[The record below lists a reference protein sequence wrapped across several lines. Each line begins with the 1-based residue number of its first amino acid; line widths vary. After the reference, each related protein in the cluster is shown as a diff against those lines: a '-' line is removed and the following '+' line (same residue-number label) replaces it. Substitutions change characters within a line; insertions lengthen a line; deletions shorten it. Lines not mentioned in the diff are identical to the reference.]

1 MYKEYKQLNLP
12 QIDAEILAFWDE
24 NDIFKKSVEQRDADN
39 SFVFYEGP
47 PSANGMPGIHHVMAR
62 AMKDIF
68 CRYQTLKGKRVER
81 KGGWDTHGLPIEL
94 QVEKELGIRKEDI
107 GTKVSVDDYNKACK
121 ATVMRFKDRWDDM
134 TRRMGHWL
142 DLDNPYITFEN
153 DYMESCWH
161 LLKKMYDKGL
171 LYKGYTIQPYSPA
184 AGTGLSS
191 HELNMPGAYQEVT
204 DTSAVAMFRIIPPN
218 PQRGNDENLPLW
230 GNEGEDIRILAWTTT
245 PWTLPSNTALT
256 VGPNI
261 TYVKI
266 KCKSPYLEDKQV
278 SVILAESLVSKWF
291 GGKNQP
297 QIIESQVIGKGSDL
311 AGIRYE
317 QLLPYGNE
325 IEPIVGSDGADCFKV
340 ICGDFVTTEDG
351 TGIVHTAPSFGA
363 DDMKVGRANGIGTL
377 TLVDKRGRFLDSVGE
392 FSGEYVKGDYLN
404 DAERDAEIERMKNL
418 SGDDEYSVLIKSITT
433 RSNTYLDVNERIILK
448 LQLENKLFKKE
459 KYVHNYPHCWRTD
472 KPILYYPLD
481 SWFIRASSMKE
492 RMSELNKTINWK
504 PAATGEGRFGKWLEN
519 LNDWNLSRSRYWG
532 TPLPIWRV
540 PLTPKG
546 GITNNTPQE
555 EVSGISSKGGNAV
568 SPPFGGQGGEIC
580 IGSIAQFTAEIEK
593 ANKILGL
600 NQTVPND
607 LHRPYID
614 EIVLVSDDGQPMYRE
629 LDLIDVWFDSGA
641 MPFAQFSH
649 PNPPK
654 ERELHSGASSLWED
668 RGGKKRFLYHTG
680 SQEKA
685 IKLLELAKQR
695 RSNPTDAEKVL
706 WVQLSGKKLDNF
718 KFRREHPVD
727 DFIVDFVCLTKLLI
741 IEVDGGYHN
750 EPDVKEADA
759 LRTKTLQDNGF
770 KVIRFT
776 NNQIIGDIDNVLA
789 KIHKELSHR
798 ATFTREELRDGMHL
812 LPPFGGQGGFP
823 ADYISEGVDQTRG
836 WFYTLH
842 AISAMCYD
850 SVAFKN
856 VVSTGLVL
864 DKNGQK
870 MSKRLGNAVDPFE
883 TLDKHGADVTRWYM
897 VSNSQPWDNLKFDIE
912 GLTEVRNKFFG
923 TLYNTYN
930 FFAMYANVDGFSYK
944 ENNIPLE
951 NRPEIDRWILSKLN
965 SLIQEVNAQ
974 YADYEPT
981 NAARLLEKFVD
992 AELSNWY
999 VRQSRR
1005 RFWKSSPNPS
1015 EGGELSDSSPLGRL
1029 GGDKLSAYQ
1038 TLYTCMEAVSKM
1050 MSPIAPFFGD
1060 WLYRN
1065 LNQITKQENHESVH
1079 LASFP
1084 KVSHDTINPELEER
1098 MDYAQRISSLILS
1111 LRKSQSLRVRQPLS
1125 KVMLPVLNDGF
1136 VAQIEGVKDL
1146 ILAETNIKM
1155 IEFITDTSNIVK
1167 KRAKANFK
1175 AKDEAGQTLGAR
1187 LGKDMKTVAAAIE
1200 ELDNEEIITIEKSN
1214 SYSIEVAEKTYTL
1227 AASDFDIISE
1237 DIPGWLVANDGAL
1250 IVALDIT
1257 LSDALIA
1264 EGIARE
1270 LVNRIQNLRKDKN
1283 FDITDKIKVTIEQHD
1298 FIAAA
1303 AADFKDYIC
1312 SEVLAVSLDLS
1323 ATVDGDLVEMT
1334 DELSLKMKVEK
1345 I

>member
-1 MYKEYKQLNLP
+1 MYNEYKQLNLP
-12 QIDAEILAFWDE
+12 AIDAEILEFWE
-24 NDIFKKSVEQRDADN
+24 KNDIFKKSVEQRDADN

-107 GTKVSVDDYNKACK
+107 GVKVSVDDYNKACK
-121 ATVMRFKDRWDDM
+121 ATVMRFKDKWDDM

-161 LLKKMYDKGL
+161 LLKKMYDKDL

-191 HELNMPGAYQEVT
+191 HELNMPGAYKEVT
-204 DTSAVAMFRIIPPN
+204 DTSAVAMFKVI
-218 PQRGNDENLPLW
+218 NDGKSAILFSTDD
-230 GNEGEDIRILAWTTT
+230 EDIRIIAWTTT
-245 PWTLPSNTALT
+245 PWTLPSNVALT
-256 VGPNI
+256 VGPKV

-266 KCKSPYLEDKQV
+266 KCKSPYLEDKTV
-278 SVILAESLVSKWF
+278 SVILAEALVSKWF

-297 QIIESQVIGKGSDL
+297 QIIENQVIGTGAEL
-311 AGIRYE
+311 EGIRYE

-325 IEPIVGSDGADCFKV
+325 IEQIIGSDGRDSFKV

-363 DDMKVGRANGIGTL
+363 DDMKVGRTNGMGAL
-377 TLVDKRGRFLDSVGE
+377 TLVDKRGRFLDTVGE
-392 FSGEYVKGDYLN
+392 FSGEFVKGDYLS
-404 DAERDAEIERMKNL
+404 DAERDAEIERMKNAV
-418 SGDDEYSVLIKSITT
+418 GDDEYTTLIRNIVT

-448 LQLENKLFKKE
+448 LQLDNKLFKKE

-532 TPLPIWRV
+532 TPLPIWR
-540 PLTPKG
+540 TEDG
-546 GITNNTPQE
+546 TE
-555 EVSGISSKGGNAV
+555 
-568 SPPFGGQGGEIC
+568 EIC
-580 IGSIAQFTAEIEK
+580 IGSAAQLAEEIEK
-593 ANKILGL
+593 ANNTL
-600 NQTVPND
+600 NISQVMPLD
-607 LHRPYID
+607 FHRPYID
-614 EIVLVSDDGQPMYRE
+614 EVVLVAPSGKKMTRE

-641 MPFAQFSH
+641 MPFAQWH
-649 PNPPK
+649 YPMEN
-654 ERELHSGASSLWED
+654 
-668 RGGKKRFLYHTG
+668 
-680 SQEKA
+680 QEKW
-685 IKLLELAKQR
+685 KM
-695 RSNPTDAEKVL
+695 S
-706 WVQLSGKKLDNF
+706 
-718 KFRREHPVD
+718 
-727 DFIVDFVCLTKLLI
+727 
-741 IEVDGGYHN
+741 Y
-750 EPDVKEADA
+750 
-759 LRTKTLQDNGF
+759 
-770 KVIRFT
+770 
-776 NNQIIGDIDNVLA
+776 
-789 KIHKELSHR
+789 
-798 ATFTREELRDGMHL
+798 
-812 LPPFGGQGGFP
+812 P

-842 AISAMCYD
+842 AISVMVED
-850 SVAFKN
+850 SIAFKN

-870 MSKRLGNAVDPFE
+870 MSKRLGNATDPFE
-883 TLDKHGADVTRWYM
+883 TIDKHGADVTRWYM
-897 VSNSQPWDNLKFDIE
+897 VSNSQPWDNLKFDID

-944 ENNIPLE
+944 ENNVPLE
-951 NRPEIDRWILSKLN
+951 ERPEIDRWILSKLN
-965 SLIQEVNAQ
+965 SLIKEVNAQ

-992 AELSNWY
+992 GDLSNWY
-999 VRQSRR
+999 VRLCRR
-1005 RFWKSSPNPS
+1005 RFWK
-1015 EGGELSDSSPLGRL
+1015 
-1029 GGDKLSAYQ
+1029 GDYSTDKISAYQ
-1038 TLYTCMEAVSKM
+1038 TLYTCMEAMSKL
-1050 MSPIAPFFGD
+1050 MSPIAPFFSD
-1060 WLYRN
+1060 WLYQN
-1065 LNQITKQENHESVH
+1065 LNKVTKQEKHESVH

-1084 KVSHDTINPELEER
+1084 RVSHEAIDLALEQR
-1098 MDYAQRISSLILS
+1098 MDYAQRIASLILS
-1111 LRKSQSLRVRQPLS
+1111 LRKNQNIRVRQPLS
-1125 KVMLPVLNDGF
+1125 RVMLPVVNEGF
-1136 VAQIEGVKDL
+1136 IAQIEGVKDL
-1146 ILAETNIKM
+1146 ILAETNIKN
-1155 IEFITDTSNIVK
+1155 IEFITDTSNVVK

-1175 AKDEAGQTLGAR
+1175 AKDDAGQTLGAR

-1200 ELDNEEIITIEKSN
+1200 ALENEDIITIEKSN
-1214 SYSIEVAEKTYTL
+1214 SYSIVVGEKTYNL

-1257 LSDALIA
+1257 LTDELVA
-1264 EGIARE
+1264 EGTARE
-1270 LVNRIQNLRKDKN
+1270 LVNRIQNLRKDKG
-1283 FDITDKIKVTIEQHD
+1283 FDITDKINVVIENHVFVARAATDFKD
-1298 FIAAA
+1298 FIA
-1303 AADFKDYIC
+1303 
-1312 SEVLAVSLDLS
+1312 SEVLAESLVLADN
-1323 ATVDGDLVEMT
+1323 VEGDVVEMNE
-1334 DELSLKMKVEK
+1334 ELSLRIKVEK